1 MARFPLLKTGA
12 VAQYPLE
19 ERLAFRNELLWFVDG
34 SRQAYRGAG
43 EALKRWVIRLEL
55 LEPSEARTLE
65 EFYMEHKG
73 GFGVFSFVDPV
84 DQQEYPNCSF
94 DQQECTWEFSGERR
108 GAGVL
113 IVRQNRS

>member
-19 ERLAFRNELLWFVDG
+19 ERIAFRNEVLWFVDG
-34 SRQAYRGAG
+34 TRQAYRGTG
-43 EALKRWVIRLEL
+43 EPLKRWIIRLDL
-55 LEPSEARTLE
+55 LEPSEARTLQ

-73 GFGVFSFVDPV
+73 GFGFFSFIDPL

-94 DQQECTWEFSGERR
+94 DQPECAWDFVSETRTA
-108 GAGVL
+108 GAL